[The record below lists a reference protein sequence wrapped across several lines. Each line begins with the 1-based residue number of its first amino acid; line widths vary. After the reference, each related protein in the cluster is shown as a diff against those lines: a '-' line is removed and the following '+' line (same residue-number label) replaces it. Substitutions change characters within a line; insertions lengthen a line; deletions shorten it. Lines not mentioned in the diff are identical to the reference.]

1 MSQKVLFVLCFLSVV
16 FYSSGDRSGRVK
28 KDQCLDDIM
37 TMISIHD
44 NLDRLSVCAEKHQ
57 FHCIESDGLLCK
69 IFNRNFECDGKAF
82 CPKPLL
88 AVEEL
93 IDNLRSSSHNFNKV
107 VIEAETQNG
116 KNGSLN
122 FSPKT
127 DFFVN
132 LNQRY
137 TRSLTLTNLNMTRM
151 PPFYK
156 KQEFKNIAVS
166 GNNIEQL
173 ESHSFFDLPSLVSLD
188 LQYNK
193 IQRLAERSFEKLDIL
208 EELNLSNNLLRVL
221 NKNAFVDLRN
231 LKTLSVSNN
240 QLHFIHT
247 DVPRQTASLINLDLS
262 SNEFEEMPDL
272 QEHQNLEFLA
282 LNQNRIKKFFCD
294 DRIQSLKKLEIIEL
308 NDNNISEFSCDLNRH
323 LPALYSVLL
332 NRNQLT
338 SLSQASFF
346 EYLKLNKGLTIK
358 GKFLFFIVML

>member
-1 MSQKVLFVLCFLSVV
+1 
-16 FYSSGDRSGRVK
+16 
-28 KDQCLDDIM
+28 
-37 TMISIHD
+37 
-44 NLDRLSVCAEKHQ
+44 
-57 FHCIESDGLLCK
+57 
-69 IFNRNFECDGKAF
+69 
-82 CPKPLL
+82 
-88 AVEEL
+88 
-93 IDNLRSSSHNFNKV
+93 
-107 VIEAETQNG
+107 
-116 KNGSLN
+116 
-122 FSPKT
+122 
-127 DFFVN
+127 
-132 LNQRY
+132 
-137 TRSLTLTNLNMTRM
+137 MTRM

-166 GNNIEQL
+166 GNSIEQL
-173 ESHSFFDLPSLVSLD
+173 EPYSFFDLPGLVILD

-193 IQRLAERSFEKLDIL
+193 IQRLAERSFSKLDIL

-221 NKNAFVDLRN
+221 NKNAFVDLKN

-240 QLHFIHT
+240 QIHFIHT

-262 SNEFEEMPDL
+262 SNELEEMPDL

-358 GKFLFFIVML
+358 GNFLFFILML